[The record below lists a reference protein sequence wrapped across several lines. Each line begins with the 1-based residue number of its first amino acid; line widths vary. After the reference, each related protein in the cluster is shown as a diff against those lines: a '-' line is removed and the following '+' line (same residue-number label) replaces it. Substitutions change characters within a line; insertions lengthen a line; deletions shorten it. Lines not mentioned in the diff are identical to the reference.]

1 MANISAAAAAQKV
14 YILHKKPPLVELCV
28 QSPERPNR
36 GSAGRSQPCGPRPC
50 THKSGGSGQ
59 ARLMSA
65 TPPKAAPKADIPGSP
80 SRANTRHQ
88 AHPDGGLFVVVHLGQ
103 CDSAL
108 AR

>member
-1 MANISAAAAAQKV
+1 MANISSAGAAQKV
-14 YILHKKPPLVELCV
+14 YILHKKPSLSGTLCAKPRA
-28 QSPERPNR
+28 PESRLRRLKPTVR
-36 GSAGRSQPCGPRPC
+36 AKAVYSY
-50 THKSGGSGQ
+50 GSGQ

>member
-1 MANISAAAAAQKV
+1 MANISSAAAAQKV
-14 YILHKKPPLVELCV
+14 YILHKKPSLSGTLCAKPRA
-28 QSPERPNR
+28 PESRLR
-36 GSAGRSQPCGPRPC
+36 RSKPTVRPRPC
-50 THKSGGSGQ
+50 THKSGGWGQ